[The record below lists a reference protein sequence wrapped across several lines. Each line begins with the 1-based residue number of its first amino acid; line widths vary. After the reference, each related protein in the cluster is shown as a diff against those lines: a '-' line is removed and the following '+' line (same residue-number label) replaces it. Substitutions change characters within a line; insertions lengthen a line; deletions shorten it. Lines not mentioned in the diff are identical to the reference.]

1 MKASCWKG
9 HLNHSLW
16 ERFTFPGNSGHGL
29 RLIRYFQVIHMLFQD
44 HKVSTIRTNI
54 YSYTP
59 RIFFSPLI
67 KESNDLSEHLST
79 SIISCYRC
87 AVFYAQYFSN
97 LLFPKEELLY
107 TYFITLLS
115 KKVIKRCNA
124 LGAVVAIVAALQL
137 QLLQDYKTLLN
148 AHCIRQ

>member
-1 MKASCWKG
+1 MDFASSVKASCWKG

-44 HKVSTIRTNI
+44 HKVPTMRTNI

-59 RIFFSPLI
+59 RVFFSPLI
-67 KESNDLSEHLST
+67 KKSNDLSEHLPT
-79 SIISCYRC
+79 SIISCYGC

-97 LLFPKEELLY
+97 LIKAYFKSYRKEGRIFFPIAKLLKGRVVVY
-107 TYFITLLS
+107 IFHNFIV
-115 KKVIKRCNA
+115 KKSD
-124 LGAVVAIVAALQL
+124 QEM
-137 QLLQDYKTLLN
+137 
-148 AHCIRQ
+148 

>member
-1 MKASCWKG
+1 
-9 HLNHSLW
+9 
-16 ERFTFPGNSGHGL
+16 
-29 RLIRYFQVIHMLFQD
+29 MLFQD

-97 LLFPKEELLY
+97 LIKAYFK
-107 TYFITLLS
+107 TYR
-115 KKVIKRCNA
+115 K
-124 LGAVVAIVAALQL
+124 
-137 QLLQDYKTLLN
+137 
-148 AHCIRQ
+148 